1 MVSPVLGFV
10 PSIIIDT
17 LATRRMIRN
26 IYSYMVSEKKE
37 REVYVPD
44 SYDKMINQGLDNV
57 DDAYV
62 LLDDTRGLLDRLR
75 HDYLSNYND
84 SMVGFREGLQ
94 KIEEMRDSIDKN
106 RYKMDM
112 IKNKL
117 IVNKKLVDNQKK
129 KVLKMND

>member
-1 MVSPVLGFV
+1 
-10 PSIIIDT
+10 
-17 LATRRMIRN
+17 
-26 IYSYMVSEKKE
+26 
-37 REVYVPD
+37 
-44 SYDKMINQGLDNV
+44 MINQGLDNV

-62 LLDDTRGLLDRLR
+62 LLDDTRGMLDRLR